1 MSKCKIRAEHYNYI
15 AERVCPLDT
24 QEARLIYAQGGFN
37 SRRYRWDLLYL
48 GVPSK
53 WIVDNIY
60 KYAHDEHIDTVLRQL
75 VPDLEVPTPVQLK
88 LRAVQQILMTMRA
101 NGVTAEEIAAVSLS
115 TDIDT
120 FRKETGS
127 TASPNEL
134 FDEYRDNEGFET
146 FTGLVEEK
154 YKELFLPDYK

>member
-24 QEARLIYAQGGFN
+24 QESRLIYTQGGFN

-48 GVPSK
+48 GVESR

-88 LRAVQQILMTMRA
+88 LRAVQQILKTMRA
-101 NGVTAEEIAAVSLS
+101 NGVTAEEIAAVTLS
-115 TDIDT
+115 TDIDLY
-120 FRKETGS
+120 RKNIES

-134 FDEYRDNEGFET
+134 FDDYRDNDGFAT
-146 FTGLVEEK
+146 FADMVAEK